1 MLLPS
6 TTIPL
11 VPAARPGPA
20 RPSVP
25 LAPVLSRSSLAQAL
39 FGRAR
44 TAAAERAPGVLDAG
58 WSAPVTSGR
67 IALALALRE
76 LGVQPGDS
84 VLLPAWHSLS
94 MVPPVLWRGAAPLF
108 YRVGA
113 DAGVNLD
120 DIRARLNQG
129 VKVLVVTHY
138 FGFPQD
144 MTAIRAFCDE
154 HGLALVED
162 CAHCFFGE
170 HAGRPVGSFGDMAIA
185 SSMKFFPAYDG
196 GVLVARRSPQPV
208 PQLALRSAGAGFEIK
223 ALLNALELGF
233 AYGRLPLLKA
243 LTAPLLGLKDGAWR
257 LLKRLRARGAA
268 APAPALAPASSDS
281 SAEFDAA
288 WIDKRASWFARRLLA
303 RVPGADIV
311 AARRRHY
318 LELER
323 SLGALPGCR
332 PLFARLPDGACPW
345 MFPLLVDDPEP
356 VFARLCAWGV
366 PVTRF
371 ASSLWPGVDE
381 RTCPA
386 SSRLSR
392 HVLAFP
398 LHQELRAGELSWL
411 AGRVREAVCAGGAT

>member
-1 MLLPS
+1 
-6 TTIPL
+6 
-11 VPAARPGPA
+11 
-20 RPSVP
+20 
-25 LAPVLSRSSLAQAL
+25 
-39 FGRAR
+39 
-44 TAAAERAPGVLDAG
+44 
-58 WSAPVTSGR
+58 
-67 IALALALRE
+67 
-76 LGVQPGDS
+76 
-84 VLLPAWHSLS
+84 
-94 MVPPVLWRGAAPLF
+94 MVPPVLWRGATPLF
-108 YRVGA
+108 YRVGE
-113 DAGVNLD
+113 DAAVDLG
-120 DIRARLNQG
+120 DIRSRLVPG
-129 VKVLVVTHY
+129 AKVLVVTHY

-144 MTAIRAFCDE
+144 MTAVRAFCDE

-196 GVLVARRSPQPV
+196 GVLVARRALP
-208 PQLALRSAGAGFEIK
+208 LALRSAGPGFETK

-233 AYGRLPLLKA
+233 AYGRLPVLKTLL
-243 LTAPLLGLKDGAWR
+243 APLLGAKDGTWR
-257 LLKRLRARGAA
+257 LIKRLRNRGAS
-268 APAPALAPASSDS
+268 APAPGLAPASSDS
-281 SAEFDAA
+281 GVEFDAA
-288 WIDKRASWFARRLLA
+288 WIDKRASWFARRLLE
-303 RVPGADIV
+303 RVPGVEIV

-318 LELER
+318 RELER

-371 ASSLWPGVDE
+371 ASTLWAGVDE

-386 SSRLSR
+386 STRLSR

-398 LHQELRAGELSWL
+398 LHQELRGDELSWL
-411 AGRVREAVCAGGAT
+411 AGRVQEALRA

>member
-1 MLLPS
+1 
-6 TTIPL
+6 
-11 VPAARPGPA
+11 
-20 RPSVP
+20 
-25 LAPVLSRSSLAQAL
+25 VLSRTSLAQAL

-44 TAAAERAPGVLDAG
+44 AAAAHQAPGVLDAG

-84 VLLPAWHSLS
+84 VLLPAYHSLS

-108 YRVGA
+108 YRVSA
-113 DAGVNLD
+113 DARADLD
-120 DIRARLNQG
+120 DIRARLGQR

-138 FGFPQD
+138 FGIPQD
-144 MTAIRAFCDE
+144 MTAIRAFCDA

-196 GVLVARRSPQPV
+196 GVLVARSAR
-208 PQLALRSAGAGFEIK
+208 QLALRSAGAGFELK

-243 LTAPLLGLKDGAWR
+243 LLGLKDGAWR

-268 APAPALAPASSDS
+268 AAAPALAPASSDS
-281 SAEFDAA
+281 GAEFDAA

-303 RVPGADIV
+303 RVPGAAIV

-323 SLGALPGCR
+323 ALGALPGCR
-332 PLFARLPDGACPW
+332 PLFAHLPDGACPW

-381 RTCPA
+381 HTCPA

-398 LHQELRAGELSWL
+398 VHQELRAGELSWL
-411 AGRVREAVCAGGAT
+411 AGRVRDAVCAGVGA